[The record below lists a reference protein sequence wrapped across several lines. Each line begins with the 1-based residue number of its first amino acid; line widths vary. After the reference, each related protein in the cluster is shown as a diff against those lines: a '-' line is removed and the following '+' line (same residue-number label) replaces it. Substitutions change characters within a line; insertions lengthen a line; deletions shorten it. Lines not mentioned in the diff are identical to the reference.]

1 VHSPFAGPPGPPG
14 PVGPDAE
21 DAIYEVASDV
31 EDLDSRV
38 SDLESTIEDICFE
51 LSYSSIE
58 DLENVWFA
66 AC

>member
-1 VHSPFAGPPGPPG
+1 
-14 PVGPDAE
+14 
-21 DAIYEVASDV
+21 VASDV